1 MNGDPQGRRHEA
13 KDCRVYIP
21 AVYRNIENDDS
32 QQRLS
37 GDRERP
43 VLYLHLGVAQQAER
57 RAWDAEAE
65 RAALS
70 TQTI

>member
-1 MNGDPQGRRHEA
+1 MPQPLS
-13 KDCRVYIP
+13 Y
-21 AVYRNIENDDS
+21 DS

-43 VLYLHLGVAQQAER
+43 VLYLYLGVAQQAER

-70 TQTI
+70 TQTN